1 MSEYKQLN
9 SDLSLHWVFAGMMLC
24 MLIAYNIICH
34 FFGVEMQINMAEE
47 QRVFIRTV
55 LYVITI
61 ILFPLLNLLR
71 HILLR
76 LNQTMPGDSPAKN
89 RYLMTTIV
97 TISLIEVIGF
107 FGFVMFILGDEFNT
121 LYIFSVLGALGL
133 FIHRPR
139 QEEYKQIIEALN
151 NESDCTG
158 Y

>member
-1 MSEYKQLN
+1 MSESKKIK
-9 SDLSLHWVFAGMMLC
+9 SDLTPHWIIVGMMAC
-24 MLIAYNIICH
+24 MLVVYNIICQTL
-34 FFGVEMQINMAEE
+34 GTDIQINIAEE

-61 ILFPLLNLLR
+61 ILFPLDNLLR

-76 LNQTMPGDSPAKN
+76 LNQTMPGDNPAKN
-89 RYLMTTIV
+89 RYLMTILV
-97 TISLIEVIGF
+97 TISLIEVVGF

-139 QEEYKQIIEALN
+139 EQEYKQIIEALR
-151 NESDCTG
+151 
-158 Y
+158 